1 MATLRDRLSAL
12 LRYRVGKY
20 DSQSLPNDL
29 GIYGTTTS
37 GANINENTAMTIATV
52 YACTYRI
59 ASSIA
64 SLGLDVF
71 EREGREVNPAY
82 AHPAFDLIKYKPN
95 DYQTAFEFWETI
107 ISNAVL
113 NGRVCTN

>member
-12 LRYRVGKY
+12 FRYRVGKY
-20 DSQSLPNDL
+20 DSQRLPYDL
-29 GIYGTTTS
+29 GIYGTTNS
-37 GANINENTAMTIATV
+37 GANINENTAMSIATV

-71 EREGREVNPAY
+71 EREGRDVSPAY

-95 DYQTAFEFWETI
+95 DFQTK
-107 ISNAVL
+107 AV
-113 NGRVCTN
+113 